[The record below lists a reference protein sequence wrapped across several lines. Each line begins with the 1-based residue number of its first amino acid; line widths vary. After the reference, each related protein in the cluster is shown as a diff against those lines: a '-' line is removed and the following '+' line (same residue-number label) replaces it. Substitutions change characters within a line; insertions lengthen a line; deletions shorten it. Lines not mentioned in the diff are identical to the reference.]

1 MKRNKRLTYDHYEA
15 NDQKVDVSDPPEL
28 LLHGLSWEGMA
39 VVVSD
44 RPGSE
49 RVPPFL
55 ALTFSLSLSLSLSL
69 GNSMTSAK
77 ICSNIRGEERR
88 VHRSA
93 RSRRDQAGAKRLTL
107 MPNHLQKRLNPPLH
121 LGTKSYLF
129 VKRKL
134 RFTDKWELS
143 SRIFISRVDIAA
155 AINHA
160 FDGKHNQ

>member
-55 ALTFSLSLSLSLSL
+55 ALTFSLSLSLSLSP
-69 GNSMTSAK
+69 SA
-77 ICSNIRGEERR
+77 I
-88 VHRSA
+88 
-93 RSRRDQAGAKRLTL
+93 Q
-107 MPNHLQKRLNPPLH
+107 
-121 LGTKSYLF
+121 
-129 VKRKL
+129 
-134 RFTDKWELS
+134 
-143 SRIFISRVDIAA
+143 
-155 AINHA
+155 
-160 FDGKHNQ
+160 